1 MSKKT
6 NAVRI
11 LESQNINFE
20 LREYEVD
27 ENDLSAEHVAE
38 SLGISAE
45 KIYKTLILKGQKDP
59 FLVAVIPGNAQ
70 LDFKKLAKAS
80 GNKNCEMLPLKDL
93 LATTGYIRGGCS
105 PIGMKKAFPTYIEEM
120 ATLENEIIISAG
132 KRGLQII
139 LDPKDLQIV
148 TEANFADLCS

>member
-20 LREYEVD
+20 LQEYEVD

-59 FLVAVIPGNAQ
+59 FLVAVIPGDAQ

-93 LATTGYIRGGCS
+93 LTTTGYIRGGCS
-105 PIGMKKAFPTYIEEM
+105 PIGMKKAFPTYIEEI

>member
-20 LREYEVD
+20 LQEYEVD

-139 LDPKDLQIV
+139 LNPQDLQIV
-148 TEANFADLCS
+148 TEASFADLCS